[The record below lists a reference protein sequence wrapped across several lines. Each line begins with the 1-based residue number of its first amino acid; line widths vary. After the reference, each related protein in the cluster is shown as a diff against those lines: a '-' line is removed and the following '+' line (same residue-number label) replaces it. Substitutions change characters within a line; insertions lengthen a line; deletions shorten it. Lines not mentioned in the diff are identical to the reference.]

1 VATELLCPSCGTAN
15 EAGRKFCG
23 ECGSSL
29 ATACPACGTPNPAG
43 VKFCGEC
50 GASLSAASSAR
61 SLPAHAPP
69 AAERRL
75 VSVLFADLV
84 GFTAASEGRDA
95 EETRELLTTYF
106 DASRRVIELYGGAVE
121 KFIGDAVMAVW
132 GTPTATEDDAERAV
146 RAALELVAAVPEL
159 DPALQ
164 ARAGVLTGE
173 VAVTIGAEG
182 QGMVAGDVVNT
193 ASRIQSIAEAGTV
206 LVGQATR
213 RASEAA
219 IAYEDAGTHALKGK
233 AESEQLWRATRVVAA
248 VGGEGR
254 GVGLEAPFVGRDAE
268 LRLVKDLFHTTSD
281 EGRARLVSVIGVAGV
296 GKSRLSWE
304 LEKYMDGLAQ
314 TVWWH
319 RGRCLAYG
327 DGVAYW
333 ALAEM
338 IRARIGVLEGEPSS
352 TIATRLRETLAEHF
366 TDGEE
371 REWVEQRLLPLV
383 GLGERAPAS
392 DREDLFPA
400 WRRLFERLAEQR
412 PLVLVFEDLHWAD
425 AGLIAFIDHLLDWA
439 RSFPIFVLTLARPE
453 IADRHS
459 GFPGAT
465 RSATTLPLDPLA
477 PDAMDELLR
486 GLVPGLPD
494 DLRERIRERA
504 DGIPLYAVETVRM
517 LLDRALLEPAGS
529 EYRVTKPIE
538 SLEVPE
544 TLHALIASRL
554 DGLPDDE
561 RRVLQHAAVLGK
573 TFTRR
578 GLVALSGAT
587 DEELEPLVMA
597 LLRKELLY
605 LETDPRS
612 PERGQLGF
620 LQALVQRVAY
630 ETLSRRERRSR
641 HLAAAEFLTRDAG
654 IDPSEIAE
662 VIAAHFL
669 DAFETDE
676 RASDADEVK
685 ASARTWFVR
694 AGERAA
700 ALAAP
705 AEAQRSFERAGA
717 LADDDI
723 ERARLLRRA
732 GEFAWMASD
741 IESARRHLGDAIAV
755 FREAGLAHEDAEAS
769 SKLAGIDFF
778 QGRIE
783 DAVARM
789 EAALAV
795 FVEGGDEAAE
805 ATVLTQLGRF
815 YNFEGNREVAFQYIE
830 RALDLGERLRLPA
843 VVSQAMNTKA
853 VLLERRPHES
863 IALMRGALELA
874 REHDLADA
882 TNRGYINLS
891 YVLWVTGAP
900 NSESEPVIREG
911 LAHARRRGDREGEA
925 AFVAQLAGGLY
936 EQARWDELD
945 ELEVPEDQ
953 ATGVRFQLPAC
964 QGLVAHQRGD
974 SAGAVRLMEKWAA
987 LQPSADRVLESCR
1000 VWAQALI
1007 ALAEGRFDDV
1017 LALARPRIE
1026 HPFNTG
1032 DVETNLDLLGE
1043 LTLGAESASTIRDL
1057 IGHAEAANVPKP
1069 PSTVALIARL
1079 RAKASGLLG
1088 HEDPTWETAIA
1099 LLRENELHL
1108 GLAKTL
1114 VEYGEWLTSRGRAD
1128 EAAGPLAEARAIL
1141 EPLRATRWL
1150 DRIESAAAEREGVP
1164 A

>member
-1 VATELLCPSCGTAN
+1 M
-15 EAGRKFCG
+15 
-23 ECGSSL
+23 
-29 ATACPACGTPNPAG
+29 
-43 VKFCGEC
+43 
-50 GASLSAASSAR
+50 
-61 SLPAHAPP
+61 
-69 AAERRL
+69 
-75 VSVLFADLV
+75 LFADLV

-630 ETLSRRERRSR
+630 ETLSRRERR
-641 HLAAAEFLTRDAG
+641 
-654 IDPSEIAE
+654 
-662 VIAAHFL
+662 
-669 DAFETDE
+669 
-676 RASDADEVK
+676 
-685 ASARTWFVR
+685 
-694 AGERAA
+694 
-700 ALAAP
+700 
-705 AEAQRSFERAGA
+705 
-717 LADDDI
+717 
-723 ERARLLRRA
+723 
-732 GEFAWMASD
+732 
-741 IESARRHLGDAIAV
+741 
-755 FREAGLAHEDAEAS
+755 
-769 SKLAGIDFF
+769 
-778 QGRIE
+778 
-783 DAVARM
+783 
-789 EAALAV
+789 
-795 FVEGGDEAAE
+795 
-805 ATVLTQLGRF
+805 
-815 YNFEGNREVAFQYIE
+815 
-830 RALDLGERLRLPA
+830 
-843 VVSQAMNTKA
+843 
-853 VLLERRPHES
+853 
-863 IALMRGALELA
+863 
-874 REHDLADA
+874 
-882 TNRGYINLS
+882 
-891 YVLWVTGAP
+891 
-900 NSESEPVIREG
+900 
-911 LAHARRRGDREGEA
+911 
-925 AFVAQLAGGLY
+925 
-936 EQARWDELD
+936 
-945 ELEVPEDQ
+945 
-953 ATGVRFQLPAC
+953 
-964 QGLVAHQRGD
+964 
-974 SAGAVRLMEKWAA
+974 
-987 LQPSADRVLESCR
+987 
-1000 VWAQALI
+1000 
-1007 ALAEGRFDDV
+1007 
-1017 LALARPRIE
+1017 
-1026 HPFNTG
+1026 
-1032 DVETNLDLLGE
+1032 
-1043 LTLGAESASTIRDL
+1043 
-1057 IGHAEAANVPKP
+1057 
-1069 PSTVALIARL
+1069 
-1079 RAKASGLLG
+1079 
-1088 HEDPTWETAIA
+1088 
-1099 LLRENELHL
+1099 
-1108 GLAKTL
+1108 
-1114 VEYGEWLTSRGRAD
+1114 
-1128 EAAGPLAEARAIL
+1128 
-1141 EPLRATRWL
+1141 
-1150 DRIESAAAEREGVP
+1150 
-1164 A
+1164 

>member
-1 VATELLCPSCGTAN
+1 
-15 EAGRKFCG
+15 
-23 ECGSSL
+23 
-29 ATACPACGTPNPAG
+29 
-43 VKFCGEC
+43 
-50 GASLSAASSAR
+50 
-61 SLPAHAPP
+61 
-69 AAERRL
+69 
-75 VSVLFADLV
+75 
-84 GFTAASEGRDA
+84 
-95 EETRELLTTYF
+95 
-106 DASRRVIELYGGAVE
+106 
-121 KFIGDAVMAVW
+121 
-132 GTPTATEDDAERAV
+132 
-146 RAALELVAAVPEL
+146 
-159 DPALQ
+159 
-164 ARAGVLTGE
+164 
-173 VAVTIGAEG
+173 
-182 QGMVAGDVVNT
+182 
-193 ASRIQSIAEAGTV
+193 V

-233 AESEQLWRATRVVAA
+233 AETEQLWRATRVVAA

-281 EGRARLVSVIGVAGV
+281 EGRARLVSVVGVAGV

-338 IRARIGVLEGEPSS
+338 IRGRIGVLEGEPSS
-352 TIATRLRETLAEHF
+352 RIAARLCETLAEHF
-366 TDGEE
+366 TDREE

-383 GLGERAPAS
+383 GLGERGAAS

-400 WRRLFERLAEQR
+400 WRRVFERLAEQR

-425 AGLIAFIDHLLDWA
+425 AGLIAFIEHLLDWS

-453 IADRHS
+453 IADRHPS
-459 GFPGAT
+459 FPGAT
-465 RSATTLPLDPLA
+465 RSTTTLPLDPLA
-477 PDAMDELLR
+477 SDAMDELLR

-587 DEELEPLVMA
+587 DEELEPLVTA
-597 LLRKELLY
+597 LLRRELLY

-630 ETLSRRERRSR
+630 EAVSRRERRSR
-641 HLAAAEFLTRDAG
+641 HLAAAEFLIRDEG

-669 DAFETDE
+669 DAFEADE
-676 RASDADEVK
+676 RASDADDVK
-685 ASARTWFVR
+685 ASARNWFVR

-741 IESARRHLGDAIAV
+741 IESARRHLGEAIAV
-755 FREAGLAHEDAEAS
+755 FGEAGLAHEDAEAS

-805 ATVLTQLGRF
+805 ATVLTQLSRF

-853 VLLERRPHES
+853 LLLERRPHES

-882 TNRGYINLS
+882 TDRGYINLS

-925 AFVAQLAGGLY
+925 AFVSQLAGGLY

-945 ELEVPEDQ
+945 ELVGEVPEDY
-953 ATGVRFQLPAC
+953 ATGVRFQGPAC
-964 QGLVAHQRGD
+964 QGLVAYQRGD
-974 SAGAVRLMEKWAA
+974 SAGAVQLMEKWAA

-1026 HPFNTG
+1026 HPFNTA

-1043 LTLGAESASTIRDL
+1043 LTLGAESASTIRNL
-1057 IGHAEAANVPKP
+1057 IGHAEATNVPKP
-1069 PSTVALIARL
+1069 PSTVGPD
-1079 RAKASGLLG
+1079 RA
-1088 HEDPTWETAIA
+1088 
-1099 LLRENELHL
+1099 
-1108 GLAKTL
+1108 
-1114 VEYGEWLTSRGRAD
+1114 
-1128 EAAGPLAEARAIL
+1128 
-1141 EPLRATRWL
+1141 
-1150 DRIESAAAEREGVP
+1150 SAREGVRSARGRGP
-1164 A
+1164 DVGDRDRTLPRERASSRTGEDLGRVRRVADLSRAS